1 MKNRTIQAT
10 GKDAKLLSLFGSLV
24 VIGSIALIFMNSIPG
39 HSRLAVWGIALG
51 VCIRLF
57 ARALAWW
64 KYR

>member
-1 MKNRTIQAT
+1 MGKRTIQAT

-24 VIGSIALIFMNSIPG
+24 IICSVFLIFASSIPG
-39 HSRLAVWGIALG
+39 HSRLAVWGIILG
-51 VCIRLF
+51 IGVRLF

>member
-1 MKNRTIQAT
+1 MGKQTIQVT
-10 GKDAKLLSLFGSLV
+10 GKDAKLLSLFGSLIIICSV
-24 VIGSIALIFMNSIPG
+24 FLIFASSIPD
-39 HSRLAVWGIALG
+39 HSRLAVWGIVLG